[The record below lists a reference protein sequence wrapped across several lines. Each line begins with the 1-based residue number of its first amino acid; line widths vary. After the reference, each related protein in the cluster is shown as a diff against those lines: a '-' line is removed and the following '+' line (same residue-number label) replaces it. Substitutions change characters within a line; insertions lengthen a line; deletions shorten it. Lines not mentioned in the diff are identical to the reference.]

1 MLILKQPNINI
12 NIYKN
17 QKEITLTMLLSDPIT
32 CIKSI
37 GKINAGRFSKLNVSS
52 IDDLLHYFPREYDDR
67 SNITSIGDIKLE
79 QVYTIKATVISYPE
93 VIQAKN
99 IKITKIIVSDNTG
112 ILEVAFFNQEY
123 LKNIFKKDSTY
134 LFSGKITNKF
144 NKLQIQNPEYEFL
157 YKANS
162 SNNNLVN
169 AGIIVPVYRSTYGL
183 TQSTIRNTIKTAL
196 SFASNQITEFLPESF
211 LREYKL
217 CSRQFAI
224 TNIHFPENSRAFLI
238 ARRRL
243 VFEEFLLLQL
253 NLLQIK
259 GSTRQ
264 QKSSVEIL
272 DFNTNLIE
280 ATLPFDLTDAQKH
293 VLAEIKQDL
302 LLDKPMNR
310 LIQGDV
316 GSGKTAIAQI
326 LAYMTIN
333 NNYQVAIMAPTEVL
347 AQQHFESFTNL
358 FNNLNLNINI
368 ILLSGSLKASQKNQ
382 AYSLIESGEANIII
396 GTHAIIQDKVIF
408 NKLGL
413 VITDEQHR
421 FGVKQ
426 REQLSLKGENPHTL
440 VMTAT
445 PIPRT
450 LALILYGDLDISI
463 INQMPPNRQSIHT
476 SYVNTSY
483 YARIYNFLK
492 KNADQKNQAY
502 IICPTIGLDSPETQ
516 EDSTTNKTKSDLKSV
531 LDYTQK
537 LQSEIFI
544 DYRVECLHGKMKN
557 DLKLSIMQDFYEG
570 KIDILVSTTVI
581 EVGINVPN
589 ATIMLIENA
598 ERFGISQLHQLRGRV
613 GRGSEKSYCI
623 LVSDTKNKDTVIRLK
638 NMVKYSD
645 GFVLSEKDL
654 ETRGGGDFFGTRQ
667 HGVPE
672 FKIGNLYK
680 DLDLLKEVQDA
691 SIKIFRED
699 PFLKNPD
706 YLLLKQKINSSLNNI
721 NNTSKIL

>member
-1 MLILKQPNINI
+1 MLILKQTNIKTKRRGI
-12 NIYKN
+12 NLI
-17 QKEITLTMLLSDPIT
+17 MLLSDPIT

-37 GKINAGRFSKLNVSS
+37 GKINSGRFGKLDVFS

-67 SNITSIGDIKLE
+67 SNITNIGDINLE
-79 QVYTIKATVISYPE
+79 QVYTIKATVINYPE
-93 VIQAKN
+93 VIKAKN

-134 LFSGKITNKF
+134 LFSGKVNNKF

-157 YKANS
+157 YKSTNT
-162 SNNNLVN
+162 NNNLVN
-169 AGIIVPVYRSTYGL
+169 TGIIVPIYRSTYGL
-183 TQSTIRNTIKTAL
+183 TQSTIRNTIKMAL
-196 SFASNQITEFLPESF
+196 SFASNQITEFLPKRF
-211 LREYKL
+211 LCEYNL

-224 TNIHFPENSRAFLI
+224 SNIHFPENSRAFLI

-264 QKSSVEIL
+264 LKSSVEIL
-272 DFNTNLIE
+272 DLNTTLIE
-280 ATLPFDLTDAQKH
+280 NALSFKLTDAQAQ
-293 VLAEIKQDL
+293 VLEEIKQDL

-316 GSGKTAIAQI
+316 GSGKTAVAQI
-326 LAYMTIN
+326 LAYITIN

-358 FNNLNLNINI
+358 FNKLNLNINI
-368 ILLSGSLKASQKNQ
+368 ILLSGSLKASQKKH

-492 KNADQKNQAY
+492 QNADNKNQAY
-502 IICPTIGLDSPETQ
+502 IICPTIGLDLLENQ
-516 EDSTTNKTKSDLKSV
+516 EDLSTTNKTKSDLKSV
-531 LDYTQK
+531 LDYTHK
-537 LQSEIFI
+537 LQSEIFT

-557 DLKLSIMQDFYEG
+557 DLKLSIMQEFYEG

-589 ATIMLIENA
+589 ATIILIENA

-623 LVSDTKNKDTVIRLK
+623 LVSDTKNKETATRLK
-638 NMVKYSD
+638 NMVKHSD

-672 FKIGNLYK
+672 FRIGNLYK
-680 DLDLLKEVQDA
+680 DLDILKEVQEA

-699 PFLKNPD
+699 PFLESPD
-706 YLLLKQKINSSLNNI
+706 CLLLKQKINNTLNNI
-721 NNTSKIL
+721 NNTYNIL